1 MKKVI
6 LATLA
11 LAPAFAFAQTLGNVE
26 TFVRSIGRL
35 VDLALPIVV
44 GIALLVFFWGIFQF
58 ISSETVD
65 AGREEGKRKIFWGI
79 FGMFI
84 MISAYGLIRLILGT
98 FGIPTPSYPFNSP
111 AY

>member
-1 MKKVI
+1 MNISAFLNKINQLI
-6 LATLA
+6 LNPLILLVFAV
-11 LAPAFAFAQTLGNVE
+11 AF
-26 TFVRSIGRL
+26 
-35 VDLALPIVV
+35 
-44 GIALLVFFWGIFQF
+44 LVFFWGIFQF
-58 ISSETVD
+58 ISSQTVD

-98 FGIPTPSYPFNSP
+98 FGIPVPAYPFNSP